1 MIDFCRN
8 GYRQHTV
15 NNLQMSKHPIGM
27 ELNKATGEG
36 VSLSSKSKVKRYAK
50 YQENFL
56 TVQSLRQVFLSRLRT
71 KEDSTGQP
79 CLLREDAPYSLD
91 FTLQKAYKFNV

>member
-1 MIDFCRN
+1 
-8 GYRQHTV
+8 
-15 NNLQMSKHPIGM
+15 MSKHPIGM

-36 VSLSSKSKVKRYAK
+36 VSLSSKKSKVKRYAK